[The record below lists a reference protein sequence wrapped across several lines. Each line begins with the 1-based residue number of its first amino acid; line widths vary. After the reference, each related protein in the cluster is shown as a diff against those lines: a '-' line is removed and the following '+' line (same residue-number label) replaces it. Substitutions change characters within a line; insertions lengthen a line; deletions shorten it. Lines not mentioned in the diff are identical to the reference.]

1 MSVASI
7 IWTHL
12 APQPRA
18 EQAPKS
24 GTWTRVLRQVRPLW
38 GQLALIVFLCMVS
51 APIAMLL
58 PLPLKIAVDG
68 VLGKQ
73 GAPPW
78 MQRLLPAVAFA
89 TPTNLL
95 LSCGGLL
102 LAICIAMQ
110 AQALASWILQ
120 TYTGERMVHDF
131 RAHLFW
137 HVQRL
142 SLAYHERRG
151 SADTS
156 YRIQHDAPAI
166 QYVTIQGLVPL
177 ISASASF
184 LGMLYITARLD
195 RTMALIA
202 VVLSP
207 LVVLMGRS
215 SSRRVHDRWHEVKEL
230 DSSAMAVMDEVL
242 SSVRVVKAFG
252 RETSQDERFQLRSSR
267 RMWGQVKLAWV
278 QAGFHTAI
286 GLTVAV
292 GSAAALLVGVA
303 HVRSG
308 VLTLGSLLIVMSYM
322 AQVYEPLRTV
332 STKLPELQSWLVSL
346 ERAFALLDETPEIA
360 DAHLPPEMADSQHP
374 RDLRRAMGTLEFD
387 QVTFG
392 YRDHRP
398 VLNNVSFHIPAGTRV
413 GIVGR
418 TGSGKSTLINLLT
431 RFYEV
436 NSGSIRLDGVDVR
449 DYRLA
454 HLRDQY
460 SIVMQEP
467 VLFSTTVAENIA
479 FGRPEATQDEIV
491 AAAMA
496 ANAHEFIEKLPKG
509 YETVLGDRGTGLSGG
524 ERQRISLARA
534 FLKDAPI
541 LILDE
546 ATSAVDVRTE
556 ARMLESTEKLI
567 QGRTT
572 FMIAHR
578 LGTLRNCD
586 LLLTVED
593 GEVKVV
599 QEPVESFLE
608 TLVPGRRAAVIPA
621 GVLN

>member
-1 MSVASI
+1 MA
-7 IWTHL
+7 
-12 APQPRA
+12 
-18 EQAPKS
+18 
-24 GTWTRVLRQVRPLW
+24 
-38 GQLALIVFLCMVS
+38 S

-58 PLPLKIAVDG
+58 PLPLKIAVDS

-73 GAPPW
+73 AAPAWLAHLVPSAALSTPG
-78 MQRLLPAVAFA
+78 RLLLA
-89 TPTNLL
+89 
-95 LSCGGLL
+95 CGGLL
-102 LAICIAMQ
+102 LAVCIVMQ
-110 AQALASWILQ
+110 AQALASWMLQ
-120 TYTGERMVHDF
+120 TWAGERLVHDF
-131 RAHLFW
+131 RARLFW

-142 SLAYHERRG
+142 TLAYHEHRG
-151 SADTS
+151 SSDTS

-166 QYVTIQGLVPL
+166 QFVTIQGLVPL
-177 ISASASF
+177 VSAAASF

-195 RTMALIA
+195 PAMALIA

-207 LVVLMGRS
+207 LVVLLGRS
-215 SSRRVHDRWHEVKEL
+215 SSRRVHHRWHQVKEL

-252 RETSQDERFQLRSSR
+252 RETTQDERFQTRSSL

-278 QAGFHTAI
+278 QAGFHTMI

-303 HVRSG
+303 HVRAG
-308 VLTLGSLLIVMSYM
+308 TLTLGGLLIVMSYM

-346 ERAFALLDETPEIA
+346 ERAFALLDETPEVA
-360 DAHLPPEMADSQHP
+360 DTPNAHHIV
-374 RDLRRAMGTLEFD
+374 RARGEIRFEA
-387 QVTFG
+387 VNFS
-392 YRDHRP
+392 YDHRSP
-398 VLNNVSFHIPAGTRV
+398 VLRNVSFTIPEGTRV
-413 GIVGR
+413 GVVGR
-418 TGSGKSTLINLLT
+418 TGSGKSTLIHLLT

-436 NSGSIRLDGVDVR
+436 DSGHIRLDGVDLR

-454 HLRDQY
+454 DLRDQY
-460 SIVMQEP
+460 AIVLQEP
-467 VLFSTTVAENIA
+467 TLFSTTVAENIA
-479 FGRPEATQDEIV
+479 FGRPEATQEEIE
-491 AAAMA
+491 AAARA
-496 ANAHEFIEKLPKG
+496 ANAHEFIVKLPRG

-524 ERQRISLARA
+524 ERQRVSLARA

-556 ARMLESTEKLI
+556 AVMLESTEKLI
-567 QGRTT
+567 AGRTT

-593 GEVKVV
+593 GEVRVV
-599 QEPVESFLE
+599 DETVDQFLE
-608 TLVPGRRAAVIPA
+608 HLLPGSSAHIPA

>member
-12 APQPRA
+12 VPNRRA
-18 EQAPKS
+18 AQARS
-24 GTWTRVLRQVRPLW
+24 GVWTRVLRQVRPLW
-38 GQLALIVFLCMVS
+38 SHLALIVVLCLAS
-51 APIAMLL
+51 APLAMLL
-58 PLPLKIAVDG
+58 PLPLKIAVDS

-73 GAPPW
+73 APPAW
-78 MQRLLPAVAFA
+78 MRAIFPASIISTPVTLLYACAGV
-89 TPTNLL
+89 
-95 LSCGGLL
+95 L
-102 LAICIAMQ
+102 LAVCLVMQ

-120 TYTGERMVHDF
+120 TYAGERMVHEF

-142 SLAYHERRG
+142 NIAYHEHRG
-151 SADTS
+151 SAATS
-156 YRIQHDAPAI
+156 YRIQHDAPTI

-202 VVLSP
+202 VLLSP

-215 SSRRVHDRWHEVKEL
+215 SSRRVHDRWHQVKEL

-252 RETSQDERFQLRSSR
+252 RETAQDERFQLRSSR

-308 VLTLGSLLIVMSYM
+308 VLSLGSLLIVMSYM

-346 ERAFALLDETPEIA
+346 ERAFALLDEIPEIA
-360 DAHLPPEMADSQHP
+360 DAHQPPEMSEPQHA
-374 RDLRRAMGTLEFD
+374 RAAARAVGELEFD
-387 QVTFG
+387 NVTFG
-392 YRDHRP
+392 YREARP
-398 VLNNVSFHIPAGTRV
+398 VLSHVSFSIPAGTRV

-436 NSGSIRLDGVDVR
+436 DSGSIRLDGVDLR
-449 DYRLA
+449 DYRLS

-479 FGRPEATQDEIV
+479 FGRPNATQEEIV
-491 AAAMA
+491 AAAQA
-496 ANAHEFIEKLPKG
+496 ANAHDFIEKLPRG

-556 ARMLESTEKLI
+556 AKMLESIEKLI

-599 QEPVESFLE
+599 EEPVDSFLE
-608 TLVPGRRAAVIPA
+608 HLVPGSSAAVVAA
-621 GVLN
+621 GIVN